1 MAKAKQSS
9 ATPTPMLP
17 KALDS
22 QLTKALGLV
31 GSKHYAE
38 AMEIFKA
45 LVGPAKEAGNIALQR
60 TLRNYLA
67 VCEHKTAKAPKGAA
81 SPEGDVQWLLNKK
94 DSTGAL
100 ALLEKSIRPRPQRI
114 LQFLKA
120 TAHAQLGDAE
130 AAAEVLNRSLLL
142 NSDLIHLYRLE
153 TDFDAVRTWLLSRPS
168 NVHRFRWPCIRICP
182 FSGDPRGRDELAACW
197 GPESRS
203 RTAISPGNS
212 RASSRFGQWWI
223 LGTP

>member
-1 MAKAKQSS
+1 MTKAKLPK
-9 ATPTPMLP
+9 ATPAPILP

-60 TLRNYLA
+60 TLHNYLV
-67 VCEHKTAKAPKGAA
+67 VCERKTNKAPKAA
-81 SPEGDVQWLLNKK
+81 AGPEGDAQWLLNKK
-94 DSTGAL
+94 DSLGAL
-100 ALLEKSIRPRPQRI
+100 ALLEKSIKAAPTSGI

-130 AAAEVLNRSLLL
+130 ASAEALNRSMLL
-142 NSDLIHLYRLE
+142 NGDLLHLYRLE
-153 TDFDAVRTWLLSRPS
+153 TDFDTVR
-168 NVHRFRWPCIRICP
+168 NMAP
-182 FSGDPRGRDELAACW
+182 FAAI
-197 GPESRS
+197 ERS
-203 RTAISPGNS
+203 
-212 RASSRFGQWWI
+212 
-223 LGTP
+223 

>member
-1 MAKAKQSS
+1 MAKAKLPV
-9 ATPTPMLP
+9 AKPTPMLP

-60 TLRNYLA
+60 TLHNYLV
-67 VCEHKTAKAPKGAA
+67 VCERKTAKAPKGAA

-100 ALLEKSIRPRPQRI
+100 ALLEKSIKAAPASGI

-153 TDFDAVRTWLLSRPS
+153 TDFDAVRNTA
-168 NVHRFRWPCIRICP
+168 P
-182 FSGDPRGRDELAACW
+182 FAAI
-197 GPESRS
+197 ERS
-203 RTAISPGNS
+203 
-212 RASSRFGQWWI
+212 
-223 LGTP
+223 

>member
-1 MAKAKQSS
+1 MAKAKQSV
-9 ATPTPMLP
+9 ARATPMLP

-38 AMEIFKA
+38 AMELFKA
-45 LVGPAKEAGNIALQR
+45 LVAPAKEAGNIPLQR
-60 TLRNYLA
+60 TLHNYLV
-67 VCEHKTAKAPKGAA
+67 VCEHKTAKAHKVAA
-81 SPEGDVQWLLNKK
+81 SPEGDAQWLLNKH

-100 ALLEKSIRPRPQRI
+100 ALLEKSTKADPTSGI

-130 AAAEVLNRSLLL
+130 AAAEALNCALSL

-153 TDFDAVRTWLLSRPS
+153 TDFDAVRNTG
-168 NVHRFRWPCIRICP
+168 P
-182 FSGDPRGRDELAACW
+182 FAAI
-197 GPESRS
+197 ERS
-203 RTAISPGNS
+203 
-212 RASSRFGQWWI
+212 
-223 LGTP
+223 

>member
-1 MAKAKQSS
+1 MAKAKTTGAT
-9 ATPTPMLP
+9 ATPILP

-45 LVGPAKEAGNIALQR
+45 LMGPAKESGNIALQR
-60 TLRNYLA
+60 TLHNYLV
-67 VCEHKTAKAPKGAA
+67 VCEHKTAKALKGTA

-100 ALLEKSIRPRPQRI
+100 AFLEKSIKAMPTSGI

-130 AAAEVLNRSLLL
+130 ASADALNRSLLL
-142 NSDLIHLYRLE
+142 NGDLIHLYRLE
-153 TDFDAVRTWLLSRPS
+153 TDFDSVR
-168 NVHRFRWPCIRICP
+168 NMAP
-182 FSGDPRGRDELAACW
+182 FAAI
-197 GPESRS
+197 ERS
-203 RTAISPGNS
+203 
-212 RASSRFGQWWI
+212 
-223 LGTP
+223 